1 MQLTPSEN
9 CCRSEEMYLFSKK
22 IKCKKCQGNFR
33 GITERGKR
41 KYLCST
47 YHNYRTCIRY
57 KVDESDIIYYA
68 HKHME
73 IQSIKNGF
81 GIGGSRGRGRPK
93 KDETEKEKIDLDK
106 IKEYVTKIVV
116 DPDRETL
123 EISYKDGTTT
133 FLSPNRSIF

>member
-1 MQLTPSEN
+1 
-9 CCRSEEMYLFSKK
+9 
-22 IKCKKCQGNFR
+22 
-33 GITERGKR
+33 
-41 KYLCST
+41 
-47 YHNYRTCIRY
+47 
-57 KVDESDIIYYA
+57 
-68 HKHME
+68 ME